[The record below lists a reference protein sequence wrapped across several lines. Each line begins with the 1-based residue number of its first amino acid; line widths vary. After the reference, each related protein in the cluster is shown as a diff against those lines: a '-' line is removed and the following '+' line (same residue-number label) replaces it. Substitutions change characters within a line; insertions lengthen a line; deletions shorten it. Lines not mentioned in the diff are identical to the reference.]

1 MNQSGDLYAGLHH
14 VSLLVSDIEQ
24 SARFYIEDLGMQVA
38 SGRPQMPFRG
48 LWLQI
53 GAQQIHLLELA
64 MSALEHGMESPA
76 RDAHC
81 ALAVTD
87 INVVKEKLSLLA
99 IPYQLSKSGR
109 KALFCRDPDGNGLE
123 FVEVQDDS
131 I

>member
-1 MNQSGDLYAGLHH
+1 MNQSGELYAGLHH

-24 SARFYIEDLGMQVA
+24 SARFYIDDLGMQVA
-38 SGRPQMPFRG
+38 SGRPEMPFRG
-48 LWLQI
+48 LWLQL

-64 MSALEHGMESPA
+64 GSSVENGAESPS

-87 INVVKEKLSLLA
+87 INVLKEKLSLLA

-123 FVEVQDDS
+123 FVEL
-131 I
+131 

>member
-1 MNQSGDLYAGLHH
+1 MTQSGDLYAGLHH

-38 SGRPQMPFRG
+38 DGRPVMPFRG

-53 GAQQIHLLELA
+53 GAQQIHLLELEN
-64 MSALEHGMESPA
+64 SAINNCTESA
-76 RDAHC
+76 SRDAHC

-87 INVVKEKLSLLA
+87 ISTVKEKLTLLA
-99 IPYQLSKSGR
+99 VPYQLSKSGR

-123 FVEVQDDS
+123 FVEV
-131 I
+131 